1 LIGNNHKPP
10 VKEQSISFLAQ
21 RVGNQEH
28 QSQTKRGKNFESK
41 QKKSRFYNKK
51 MEVVLTCLGMQVF
64 PILYPMNSNPK
75 SNAKPNAVFLLS
87 NFQAAAAAG
96 SPADGPDSD
105 FP

>member
-1 LIGNNHKPP
+1 
-10 VKEQSISFLAQ
+10 
-21 RVGNQEH
+21 
-28 QSQTKRGKNFESK
+28 
-41 QKKSRFYNKK
+41 